1 MIMAANSAREIEPV
15 ANPGGV
21 FGRTDPFRHLAL
33 HLFDATDDALLLL
46 EPDGQ
51 VIAVNTAW
59 SVLTG
64 RSRLALAG
72 QTIFGLAEALD
83 TDGLLDWLAG
93 AFTACGEGIDG
104 RVKFRHVNGFELDA
118 EVAIE
123 AVCDTDRRPV
133 LWLVRLKPVRSDGY
147 RSNRRRPSFR
157 RVE

>member
-1 MIMAANSAREIEPV
+1 MKLSINPAREVEQEV
-15 ANPGGV
+15 AVGAL
-21 FGRTDPFRHLAL
+21 FGATDPFRHLAL
-33 HLFDATDDALLLL
+33 HLFDATDDALMLI

-51 VIAVNTAW
+51 VIAANTAW
-59 SVLTG
+59 TVLTG
-64 RSRLALAG
+64 RSRLALVG
-72 QTIFGLAEALD
+72 QTIFSLAEVLD
-83 TDGLLDWLAG
+83 TDGLVDWLAG
-93 AFTACGEGIDG
+93 GFAAASDGVNG

-123 AVCDTDRRPV
+123 AILDADRTPV